1 MCLLQNIVCRYD
13 ELVLEVMW
21 GMKNLLHIIVPEEEL
36 ELSGEDSKHRSK
48 GLQIFLQN
56 LNFVI
61 KPGLV
66 SSLVAFPDVIYSLIC
81 TMSFTLCFLFPCN
94 P

>member
-1 MCLLQNIVCRYD
+1 MRLLQNIVCRYD

-21 GMKNLLHIIVPEEEL
+21 GMKNLLHIVVPEEEL
-36 ELSGEDSKHRSK
+36 ELSDEDSKHRSK

-56 LNFVI
+56 LNFDI
-61 KPGLV
+61 KPDLV

-81 TMSFTLCFLFPCN
+81 TMSFTL
-94 P
+94 